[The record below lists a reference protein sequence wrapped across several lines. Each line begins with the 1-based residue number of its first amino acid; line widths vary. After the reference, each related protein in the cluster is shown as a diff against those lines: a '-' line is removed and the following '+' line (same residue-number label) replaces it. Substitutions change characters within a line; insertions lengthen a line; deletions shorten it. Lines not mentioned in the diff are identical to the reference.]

1 MVDLDNKLCFRQG
14 NNTYVA
20 YGNTTAVS
28 NALVVRMA
36 GVNHYFP
43 LIAKNSEYGAQSPF
57 RKVNLLVR
65 KNNADYNV
73 SSNGVTVTVAFS
85 VSVVSQIPNAIFTS
99 VSVNNNGLN
108 KAMSVR
114 LSLILIG
121 GAEKNGYTQSVG
133 AGETSVSLTGY
144 IGGSRG
150 VRRARLSVTAPST
163 SDPSVTATYTTD
175 ISISRTLDGSYA
187 MSLTLNY

>member
-14 NNTYVA
+14 GSTHVV
-20 YGNTTAVS
+20 YGNTTAIS

-73 SSNGVTVTVAFS
+73 SSNGVIVTATFSFTATANIPTIVFATVF
-85 VSVVSQIPNAIFTS
+85 
-99 VSVNNNGLN
+99 VNNNGLN
-108 KAMSVR
+108 KAISVR
-114 LSLILIG
+114 LSLATQG
-121 GAEKNGYTQSVG
+121 GTEWNGYTQSVSAG
-133 AGETSVSLTGY
+133 ATRVDVAQFFSGARQSNE
-144 IGGSRG
+144 I
-150 VRRARLSVTAPST
+150 RLSVTAPST
-163 SDPSVTATYTTD
+163 SDPSVMVTYTTTMSRPSNGGYSM
-175 ISISRTLDGSYA
+175 SIA
-187 MSLTLNY
+187 LNY